1 MPYIMSKIWIVN
13 IMKFSQPVAEAI
25 LKDIT
30 DEVPYEIAAESNG
43 VAYPTFKLWITNGKR
58 DLLAGKKTYYSQFL
72 TAVRDIQKNRVKKH
86 LNRVQDAENGH
97 KGAQW
102 ILEKAYWKYFSAKT
116 AEIELHER
124 VSELEDKK
132 ATNDVGKTKTDAG
145 TIPESGEESS
155 TDEEGN
161 EG

>member
-1 MPYIMSKIWIVN
+1 MSKIWIVS

-25 LKDIT
+25 LKDIG
-30 DEVPYEIAAESNG
+30 DEVPYEIACESNG
-43 VAYPTFKLWITNGKR
+43 VAYPTFKNWLANGKR
-58 DLLAGKKTYYSQFL
+58 DQLEGKETYYSQFL
-72 TAVRDIQKNRVKKH
+72 TAVRDIQKNRLKKH
-86 LNRVQDAENGH
+86 LHNVKDAENGH

-102 ILEKAYWKYFSAKT
+102 ILERAYWKYFSAKT

-132 ATNDVGKTKTDAG
+132 VNTDVGKTKTDAR
-145 TIPESGEESS
+145 TIPESGEEST

>member
-1 MPYIMSKIWIVN
+1 
-13 IMKFSQPVAEAI
+13 MKFSQPVAEAI

-58 DLLAGKKTYYSQFL
+58 DLLEGKTTYYSQFL
-72 TAVRDIQKNRVKKH
+72 SAVRDIQKNRVKKH
-86 LNRVQDAENGH
+86 LGNVKDAENGH

-102 ILEKAYWKYFSAKT
+102 ILERAYWKYFSAKT
-116 AEIELHER
+116 AEIELHDR

-132 ATNDVGKTKTDAG
+132 ANKDVGETKADAG
-145 TIPESGEESS
+145 KDGEVSEASS
-155 TDEEGN
+155 SDEENKG
-161 EG
+161 